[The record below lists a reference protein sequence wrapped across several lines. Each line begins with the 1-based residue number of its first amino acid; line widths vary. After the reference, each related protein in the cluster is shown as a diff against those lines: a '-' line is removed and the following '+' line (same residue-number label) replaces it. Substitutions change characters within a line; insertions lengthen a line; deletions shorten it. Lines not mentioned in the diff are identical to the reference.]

1 MIPFPIIPSAML
13 EIRGLIEPCPEVRD
27 WARAMFIQ
35 FGGPLYNADHQHL
48 EHASVEFLWTSEP
61 FDKPFG
67 VKVLG
72 TAELGR
78 PSGTAW
84 VKARKREQLH
94 RWFGREPDFI
104 ITLDVVNL
112 ATAQP
117 EVICAI
123 VEHELYHCAQE
134 RDENGDLRY
143 NSEGDPVWGM
153 RPHDAEIFVNEVW
166 RYGAYTET
174 LRQLK
179 AALDAGPFVSP
190 SELSGVCGCGAK
202 F

>member
-1 MIPFPIIPSAML
+1 MIPFPIIPTAML

-35 FGGPLYNADHQHL
+35 LGGPLYNADHQHL
-48 EHASVEFLWTSEP
+48 EGASVEFLWTSEP
-61 FDKPFG
+61 FVKPFG
-67 VKVLG
+67 VQVLG

-134 RDENGDLRY
+134 LDENGDLRY
-143 NSEGDPVWGM
+143 NAEGDPVWGM
-153 RPHDAEIFVNEVW
+153 RPHDVEQFVGVTA
-166 RYGAYTET
+166 RYGAINEREQA
-174 LRQLK
+174 L
-179 AALDAGPFVSP
+179 AAAIRRGPAVSP
-190 SELSGVCGCGAK
+190 VDLRGVCGACR
-202 F
+202 